1 MTIHLRSPHV
11 GCELRSQGERQQEKK
26 DSQKT
31 ISAGQ
36 LACPATGLKP
46 NCLTDGG
53 QAESHRN
60 KAARS
65 RICPPPKGV
74 QRIWLGAS
82 AVAQIGGFEFSGETL
97 TRRQLCTQGCSSD
110 DALWNSPPDVRPKP
124 RTALSPIQLL
134 QEHQRLSS
142 ATDRSSGRSVRP
154 TPGNEFASR
163 LAR

>member
-1 MTIHLRSPHV
+1 MHLHCPPRGKPLLLPPANWKNSAFNSRPFLPFLYPTTCGHII
-11 GCELRSQGERQQEKK
+11 RTNPWGERQQEKK

-82 AVAQIGGFEFSGETL
+82 AVAQIGGFEFSGETRAANSARRDAL
-97 TRRQLCTQGCSSD
+97 LMRSVIRRQCQVQTS
-110 DALWNSPPDVRPKP
+110 
-124 RTALSPIQLL
+124 
-134 QEHQRLSS
+134 
-142 ATDRSSGRSVRP
+142 
-154 TPGNEFASR
+154 SR
-163 LAR
+163 LISH